1 MEAFI
6 GVSEV
11 HPETSLGLRG
21 GMPHGRPALR
31 AADEMLMRIV
41 NEIDYGI
48 LCVDAAGRLVFANH
62 AALIDCAQPDGI
74 LFMPDG
80 HVTPRLTRFRAAY
93 AKALQAC
100 ASGKRTLLSLA
111 GHGDG
116 ADGPAGQSLAVLP
129 IGGARGEGQGDA
141 GQGGADGEQAPA
153 AVVLLVLGKRQVCA
167 PLSTDFFAR
176 SHGLTL
182 AETTVLKR
190 LGDGARPAVIA
201 TELSVAISTVRSH
214 ISSIRHKT
222 QSPSIADLLRKL
234 TVLPPILSALNR
246 SSLAMSVAAH

>member
-1 MEAFI
+1 METFI
-6 GVSEV
+6 GASEA
-11 HPETSLGLRG
+11 HPDASLGLCG
-21 GMPHGRPALR
+21 GMPHDRPALR

-62 AALIDCAQPDGI
+62 AALADCALPDGI

-80 HVTPRLTRFRAAY
+80 QVTPRVAKYRAAF
-93 AKALQAC
+93 AKALLSC
-100 ASGKRTLLSLA
+100 ASGKRTLLNLV
-111 GHGDG
+111 GPGDE
-116 ADGPAGQSLAVLP
+116 ADAAAGQSLAVLP
-129 IGGARGEGQGDA
+129 IGD
-141 GQGGADGEQAPA
+141 GGRADGDQAPA
-153 AVVLLVLGKRQVCA
+153 VVVLLVLGKRQVCA

-201 TELSVAISTVRSH
+201 AELSVAISTVRSH

-246 SSLAMSVAAH
+246 SSLAASVAAH

>member
-1 MEAFI
+1 MEARI
-6 GVSEV
+6 GVSGV
-11 HPETSLGLRG
+11 HPDVGLGRCD
-21 GMPHGRPALR
+21 GMSHDRPSAR
-31 AADEMLMRIV
+31 VADEMLMRIV

-48 LCVDAAGRLVFANH
+48 LCVDAIGRVVFANH

-74 LFMPDG
+74 LFIPDG
-80 HVTPRLTRFRAAY
+80 QVMPRLAQYRGAY
-93 AKALQAC
+93 ARALQAC
-100 ASGKRTLLSLA
+100 ANGKRTLLNLQ
-111 GHGDG
+111 GHDDG
-116 ADGPAGQSLAVLP
+116 GEGAAGQSLAVLP
-129 IGGARGEGQGDA
+129 IGGGQGDG
-141 GQGGADGEQAPA
+141 GQGGADGEHVAAP
-153 AVVLLVLGKRQVCA
+153 VVLLVLGKRQVCA

-190 LGDGARPAVIA
+190 LGDGARPALIA
-201 TELSVAISTVRSH
+201 AELSVAISTVRSH

>member
-6 GVSEV
+6 GASDLRPGRGSGSAIP
-11 HPETSLGLRG
+11 PEWAAARL
-21 GMPHGRPALR
+21 
-31 AADEMLMRIV
+31 ADEMLMRIV

-48 LCVDAAGRLVFANH
+48 LCVDALGRLVFANH
-62 AALIDCAQPDGI
+62 AALADCAQPDGI
-74 LFMPDG
+74 LYMPDG
-80 HVTPRLTRFRAAY
+80 QVLPRVGKYRAAY
-93 AKALQAC
+93 VKALQAC
-100 ASGKRTLLSLA
+100 VAGKRTLLNLEGSV
-111 GHGDG
+111 DG
-116 ADGPAGQSLAVLP
+116 SGGETQSLAVLP
-129 IGGARGEGQGDA
+129 IGHAV
-141 GQGGADGEQAPA
+141 ADGEPAQA
-153 AVVLLVLGKRQVCA
+153 AVVLLVLGKRQACA

-190 LGDGARPAVIA
+190 LGDGARPADIA
-201 TELSVAISTVRSH
+201 SELQVAISTVRSH

-222 QSPSIADLLRKL
+222 QSASIADLLRKL